1 MKHHL
6 RVVMLI
12 VLVLTIEASTRAQED
27 REPVS
32 TPPAVTVA
40 VAPNYFLTALHSH
53 ASGEVVVEV
62 RINSEGSVTST
73 EAVSGTPVLAAG
85 SRQVA
90 RRWKFAP
97 ARDKSIRTARLTFIY
112 RLVPRDTPVNEL
124 VAVFKP
130 PYRVEI
136 VHVLPDEER
145 LPQSLSKKRIRANPK
160 AIERKP
166 R

>member
-1 MKHHL
+1 MEHNL

-12 VLVLTIEASTRAQED
+12 VLVLAVKASTRAQEASQ
-27 REPVS
+27 PVS
-32 TPPAVTVA
+32 TPPSVTVA

-53 ASGEVVVEV
+53 ASGEVVIEV

-73 EAVSGTPVLAAG
+73 EAVSGNAILAAG

-97 ARDKSIRTARLTFIY
+97 AADKGIRTARLTFVY
-112 RLVPRDTPVNEL
+112 RLVPRDTPINEL

-145 LPQSLSKKRIRANPK
+145 LPQSSSKKRMRSNPK
-160 AIERKP
+160 D
-166 R
+166 